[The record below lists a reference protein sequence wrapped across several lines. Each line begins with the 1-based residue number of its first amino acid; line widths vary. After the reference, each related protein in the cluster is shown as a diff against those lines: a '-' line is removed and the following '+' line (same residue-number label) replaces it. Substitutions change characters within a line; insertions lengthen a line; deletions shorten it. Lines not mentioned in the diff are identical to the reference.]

1 MKKIQINR
9 ILVALDASTANRN
22 ILQAGITLA
31 TRFNARL
38 NALFIED
45 IDLLHLAEL
54 PFVREVVYGSSS
66 GRAID
71 VAGMERSIQTQT
83 ARLRK
88 LVEAIAQQNQIEIT
102 FDVLRG
108 NVASTLCDAS
118 RQADLLVIGKNT
130 QLMEK
135 SHKIGNITRSI
146 LSTARCNLVVLQ
158 YGGNIERPVVVN
170 FTGSEASQH
179 ALSLAIE
186 LAHEDH
192 NQLIVLLPAVE
203 DSKYR
208 QLSETV
214 GESVND
220 QSLNVSLIRLTSNTA
235 EQILQVIHQFQ
246 GRILLLESGSTF
258 LPAAQKQ
265 ALITQAN
272 IPVILLH

>member
-9 ILVALDASTANRN
+9 ILVALDASIANRN

-45 IDLLHLAEL
+45 IDLLHMAEL

-66 GRAID
+66 GRAVN

-88 LVEAIAQQNQIEIT
+88 LVEAIAQQNRIEIT

-135 SHKIGNITRSI
+135 SHKIGNITRLI

-158 YGGNIERPVVVN
+158 YGCNIERPVVVS

-192 NQLIVLLPAVE
+192 NQLIVLLPAV
-203 DSKYR
+203 DAAAYQ
-208 QLSETV
+208 QLCETV
-214 GESVND
+214 RESVND

>member
-1 MKKIQINR
+1 MKKVQINR
-9 ILVALDASTANRN
+9 ILVALDASIANRD
-22 ILQAGITLA
+22 ILQAGVTLA
-31 TRFNARL
+31 TRFNAQL

-54 PFVREVVYGSSS
+54 PFVREVVYGSST
-66 GRAID
+66 GRAIN
-71 VAGMERSIQTQT
+71 VAGMERSIQSQT
-83 ARLRK
+83 SRLRK

-135 SHKIGNITRSI
+135 SHKIGNITRLI
-146 LSTARCNLVVLQ
+146 LSAASCNLVVLQ
-158 YGGNIERPVVVN
+158 YGCNIGRPVVVS

-192 NQLIVLLPAVE
+192 NQLIVLLPAVDAVE
-203 DSKYR
+203 YQRLDEIVR
-208 QLSETV
+208 
-214 GESVND
+214 ESVND

-235 EQILQVIHQFQ
+235 EQILQVIHQFH

-258 LPAAQKQ
+258 LPGAQKQ
-265 ALITQAN
+265 ALVTLAN